1 MVPRPM
7 SVSYFKRY
15 RMELDLRGKRFIP
28 VFTPPGYRLLA
39 WEPDLLTEHASA
51 KFESFRHEIDA
62 GVFDCLADLAGC
74 RRLMQEITL
83 KDGFLPEA
91 TWLAIYTYGD
101 AIECCGTIQGIRASH
116 KYGAIQNVGITPTH
130 RGRGVGTALIFAAL
144 AGFQQV
150 GLSRAYLEVTAQN
163 DRAVRLYKRLGFRRT
178 KTLFKAVELAYS

>member
-1 MVPRPM
+1 M

-15 RMELDLRGKRFIP
+15 RMELDLRGRRFFP
-28 VFTPPGYRLLA
+28 VSVPIGYRLVA
-39 WEPDLLTEHASA
+39 WHPRLVHDHAVT

-62 GVFDCLADLAGC
+62 GVFDCLSDLAGC
-74 RRLMQEITL
+74 QRLMQEICH

-91 TWLAIYTYGD
+91 TWLAACTTAD
-101 AIECCGTIQGIRASH
+101 QIEYCGTIQGIRATH
-116 KYGAIQNVGITPTH
+116 KHGAIQNVGITPQH
-130 RGRGVGTALIFAAL
+130 RGRGVGTALITAAL
-144 AGFQQV
+144 IGFQQA